1 MSFTGDALYTG
12 ELAVKTVN
20 RSTKYNDKNICPI
33 CLIAI
38 TLGVVIA
45 RLLMV
50 SVVLVSQHRQGM
62 DSAEANCFIAASNC
76 PHEIHNE
83 EMSELGPVFSIVFVV
98 FRYQIDYM
106 KKLIIHPS
114 CVVAISY

>member
-1 MSFTGDALYTG
+1 MSLTGDVLYTG
-12 ELAVKTVN
+12 ELAVRAVN

-50 SVVLVSQHRQGM
+50 SVVLVSQLRQGM
-62 DSAEANCFIAASNC
+62 YSAKTICFIAASNC
-76 PHEIHNE
+76 PHEINNE
-83 EMSELGPVFSIVFVV
+83 EMSELGPFFFSIVFVV
-98 FRYQIDYM
+98 FRYQLD
-106 KKLIIHPS
+106 
-114 CVVAISY
+114 